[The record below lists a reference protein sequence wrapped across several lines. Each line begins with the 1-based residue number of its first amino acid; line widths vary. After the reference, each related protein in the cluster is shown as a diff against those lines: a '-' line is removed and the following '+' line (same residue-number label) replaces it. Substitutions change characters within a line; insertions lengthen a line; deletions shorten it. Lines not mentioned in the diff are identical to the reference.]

1 MSNLRDIVDGVGS
14 LEHNLVSERVDTS
27 FKKNDDVVIRRQT
40 NRSGPTTSEVIVG
53 TILALGDNS
62 ATVVIKKGGGRT
74 EKKEISLN
82 QLSPVTLAFKRSSIQ
97 FQPAFRG
104 RV

>member
-14 LEHNLVSERVDTS
+14 LANDLTPDRVDTS
-27 FKKNDDVVIRRQT
+27 FRVQQEVITRRQT
-40 NRSGPTTSEVIVG
+40 NRSGPATSEVKVG
-53 TILALGDNS
+53 TILALGEGT
-62 ATVVIKKGGGRT
+62 ATVSFRSSTGVT
-74 EKKEISLN
+74 EKKEVRLAD
-82 QLSPVTLAFKRSSIQ
+82 LSPVTLAFKRQSIQ